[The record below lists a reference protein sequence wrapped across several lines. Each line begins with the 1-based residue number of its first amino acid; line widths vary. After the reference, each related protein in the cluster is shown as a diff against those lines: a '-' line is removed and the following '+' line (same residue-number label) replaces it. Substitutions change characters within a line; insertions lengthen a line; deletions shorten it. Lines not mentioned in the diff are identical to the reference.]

1 MHEYFAR
8 KTVVVTGASS
18 GIGRALACQLA
29 ESGANVLLL
38 ARSSGPLQDTV
49 AELEQRRSIPGQW
62 FRSYP
67 VDVGDRLAVES
78 VARAILTTCPVDML
92 INNAGIA
99 YANYLDCTEASIIED
114 MVRTNYLG
122 TVWLTRAL
130 VPHFKERRTG
140 HIANVSSLLGVL
152 GILGY
157 AAYAPSKFAVVGF
170 SDVLR
175 NELRPFNIR
184 VTVLLPPDTRT
195 PQLEFENRTKP
206 HETRAISGNVRAL
219 EAEDVARA
227 LLRGMAAGR
236 YRVAPGVS
244 SRLLCLAVGWFPGP
258 IRWMLDR
265 SVRLAQA
272 TRERVVCSA
281 AEKS

>member
-1 MHEYFAR
+1 MQDYFAR
-8 KTVVVTGASS
+8 KTVIVTGASS

-29 ESGANVLLL
+29 EAGANVLLL
-38 ARSSGPLQDTV
+38 ARNPGPLQDTL
-49 AELEQRRSIPGQW
+49 AQLEQRRCLPEQF
-62 FRSYP
+62 FRSHP
-67 VDVGDRLAVES
+67 IDVGNRAAVE
-78 VARAILTTCPVDML
+78 ALAEKILGAGPVDML

-99 YANYLDCTEASIIED
+99 YANYLDCTEPSIFED

-122 TVWLTRAL
+122 IVWLTRAL

-206 HETRAISGNVRAL
+206 HETRVISGNVRAL
-219 EAEDVARA
+219 EADDVARA

-236 YRVAPGVS
+236 YRVVPGLS
-244 SRLLCLAVGWFPGP
+244 GRFLCLAVGWFPGL
-258 IRWMLDR
+258 IRRMLDR
-265 SVRLAQA
+265 SVRLAQ
-272 TRERVVCSA
+272 TTKERETH
-281 AEKS
+281 E